1 MNNKQTVVLATIT
14 IMCISLLVCFGCTNI
29 DNIVTDD
36 GQITDDSQADTEDD
50 TPIVVNADLA
60 SGNTEFG
67 FNLFQEIY
75 KTDNDMNIFI
85 SPYSVSVALAMTL
98 NGAAADTEQEMADTL
113 QLQGLS
119 SETINGSFS
128 QLQEALQTSDP
139 KVTLSIANSLW
150 ANEGYTFKSDFLQ
163 RNENHFNAEV
173 SILDFL
179 DASTLTT
186 INQWVNDNTNS
197 KIPTILDSID
207 RSAVLYLINA
217 IYFKGTWQTEFKPEN
232 TRDGTFNLADGSQ
245 KRVPMMFRSGGSYSH
260 YQSDTV
266 QAISLPY
273 GDGQFSMYI
282 FVPTN
287 KSDLNAFLDT
297 LTPENWENWM
307 TEFSKREMD
316 LRMPKFKVEYGA
328 KELKDVLTTL
338 GMGVAFDSG
347 RADFSRMAD
356 LDDLGSNLYIDT
368 VLHKTFVEV
377 NEEGTEA
384 AAATVVGIVKTSL
397 PPQFNVDRPFFYAI
411 RDNETGT
418 VLFMGTVI
426 DPS

>member
-1 MNNKQTVVLATIT
+1 MNSKQIKALTTIT
-14 IMCISLLVCFGCTNI
+14 IVCISLLIFFGCTNI
-29 DNIVTDD
+29 DNVVKDD
-36 GQITDDSQADTEDD
+36 AQIKDDTQMDPEDD
-50 TPIVVNADLA
+50 TPIVVDANLVL
-60 SGNTEFG
+60 GNTEFG
-67 FNLFQEIY
+67 INLFKEIY
-75 KTDNDMNIFI
+75 KADNDMNIFI

-98 NGAAADTEQEMADTL
+98 NGAAGDTQQAMTDTL

-119 SETINGSFS
+119 SETINAAFL
-128 QLQEALQTSDP
+128 QMQEALQTSDP
-139 KVTLSIANSLW
+139 KVTFSIANSLW
-150 ANEGYTFKSDFLQ
+150 GNDSITFESDFLQ
-163 RNENHFNAEV
+163 RNEKFFNAEV

-179 DASTLTT
+179 DPSTLTT

-197 KIPTILDSID
+197 KIPTILDRID
-207 RSAVLYLINA
+207 RNAVLYLINA

-232 TRDGTFNLADGSQ
+232 TRDGAFNLANGSQ
-245 KRVPMMFRSGGSYSH
+245 KQVPMMFRSGGSYS
-260 YQSDTV
+260 YYYSDTV

-273 GDGQFSMYI
+273 GEGQFSMYI

-287 KSDLNAFLDT
+287 RSDLGAFLDT

-307 TEFSKREMD
+307 TQFSERQMD

-338 GMGVAFDSG
+338 GMGVAFDAG

-384 AAATVVGIVKTSL
+384 AAATVVGIVKTSA

-418 VLFMGTVI
+418 VLFMGTVV